1 MAAEV
6 IMNPIRR
13 LLVDVDVLAPE
24 HPALLQAFD
33 VASRLGAAVTITDVL
48 PDVPRGA
55 RRFVTA
61 EVEQELVEDRRTR
74 LAALAES
81 APAGVEADS
90 LVLRGRAGVALVEH
104 VLRGN
109 YELLLRA
116 HNRRPGEERPFGA
129 VDMQLL
135 RQCPCPVWLVAR
147 GMPVPPRHVMAAIDA
162 SEIEGGDP
170 SLNRSLVD
178 LAVRVSGPAN
188 GPVAV
193 VYAWDAFGEELME
206 PRLSL
211 EEFQQFV
218 GAAEQTAS
226 DCLAAFTG
234 ELGPGATRLAP
245 QLVKGVPE
253 DAIPAFVREHGID
266 LLVMGTAARSGMA
279 GWLIG
284 NTAERVLQ
292 RVRVSVLA
300 VKPHG
305 FVSPMTIGG

>member
-1 MAAEV
+1 
-6 IMNPIRR
+6 MNVHR

-24 HPALLQAFD
+24 HTALLQAFD
-33 VASRLGAAVTITDVL
+33 VASRWGAAVTITDVL

-61 EVEQELVEDRRTR
+61 DVEQELIDDRRTR
-74 LAALAES
+74 LAALAAT
-81 APAGVEADS
+81 APAGVTADS
-90 LVLRGRAGVALVEH
+90 IVLRGRAGVALVEH
-104 VLRGN
+104 VIRGRHD
-109 YELLLRA
+109 LLLRA

-147 GMPVPPRHVMAAIDA
+147 GMPVPPRRVMAAIDA
-162 SEIEGGDP
+162 SEMDGGDW

-178 LAVRVSGPAN
+178 LAVQMSEPNDGS
-188 GPVAV
+188 VAV
-193 VYAWDAFGEELME
+193 VYAWDAFGKELME
-206 PRLSL
+206 PRLSP
-211 EEFQQFV
+211 EEFRQFV
-218 GAAEQTAS
+218 KAAEQTAG

-253 DAIPAFVREHGID
+253 DAIPAFVRQHGID

-300 VKPHG
+300 LKPHG
-305 FVSPMTIGG
+305 FVSPIATGD